1 MTHPTHPAPTIQMIA
16 IADINILNPRVRNRR
31 IFQDITDNIS
41 HVGLKKP
48 ITVTH
53 GQHVGA
59 TGKPYD
65 LVCGQGRLEAYLAC
79 QQTHIPA
86 LVIEASEEQALV
98 MSLVENLARRQHRS
112 MDLLQ
117 GIGELQRQGYDPKV
131 IADKVGLSPDY
142 VGSLLKLLEQG
153 EERLLVAVDN
163 GTMPIS
169 VALDIVNANGNEQ
182 QALQEAYE
190 NKLLRGQKLVI
201 AKRLVESR
209 RLRGKQLL
217 RSRHRPPNPNK
228 LSAKDLVKAYQK
240 EVDRKRLL
248 VRKAELASQRL
259 MFATQALRQLLRN
272 DAFIN
277 LLQSEGLNSL
287 PQSLA
292 HLIQVKG

>member
-1 MTHPTHPAPTIQMIA
+1 MSHMPPPPQSVQMIA
-16 IADINILNPRVRNRR
+16 IAEINILNPRVRNRR
-31 IFQDITDNIS
+31 IFQDITNNIS
-41 HVGLKKP
+41 NVGIKKP
-48 ITVTH
+48 ITVTRS
-53 GQHVGA
+53 QQVSA

-112 MDLLQ
+112 IDLLQ
-117 GIGELQRQGYDPKV
+117 GIKELQQQGYEPTV
-131 IADKVGLSPDY
+131 IADKVGLSPEY
-142 VGSLLKLLEQG
+142 VGMLLKLLDQG

-169 VALDIVNANGNEQ
+169 VAMDIANANGNEQ

-190 NKLLRGQKLVI
+190 NKLLRGQKLFM

-209 RLRGKQLL
+209 RLRGKQML
-217 RSRHRPPNPNK
+217 RRINRSSVPSK
-228 LSAKDLVKAYQK
+228 LSAKDLVNAYQK

-272 DAFIN
+272 DAFLN
-277 LLQSEGLNSL
+277 LLQSEGLSTL

-292 HLIQVKG
+292 HLIQAKG